1 MEQNSNA
8 ARGLTVG
15 HVVAEVMKRE
25 GVDVLL
31 TYPLNSL
38 TERCAEVNIR
48 PIVVRQERIGVHMA
62 DAMSRLSSGDK
73 VGVFACQEGPGIE
86 NAFGAVAQAYSEG
99 VPLVV
104 FPSGGGS
111 FIRPAFNATMNF
123 QHITKHAEIVSSPN
137 QVLPALRRAFTI
149 ARNGRPGPVL
159 IEFAGGAGLG
169 SPMAGVS
176 TAADVDYTPA
186 RRILT
191 APDPKDVDAAA
202 AALIAAK
209 NPLIYA
215 GQGIHYARAWN
226 ELKAVAELLEAPVC
240 SSLEGKSA
248 FDETHPLALGSG
260 GPTMSRAVDVWVQE
274 SDLVFGAGASFSATG
289 FGIQFPTRD
298 KTFVHNTNEAYDIN
312 KNIQAKYPML
322 GDSKLALGMLHQALQ
337 DRLKKPRGRLQQ
349 VTAKI
354 KEVNAPWMAEWMPRL
369 TSNSKPL
376 EPYRV
381 IWDLMNIADVKN
393 TIITHDAGSPRD
405 ELSPFWKSTAPLS
418 YIGWG
423 KSTQLGY
430 GLGLAMG
437 AKMAQPDK
445 LCINMW
451 GDAAIGMTGMDF
463 ETCARAKIPIMSI
476 LFNNF
481 AMAMEDRQMATSRQK
496 YGSTNISGNYA
507 DFGKAL
513 GCYTERVTDPGQ
525 VAHALVNGINATR
538 EGKPVLLEFIT
549 TRDKI
554 RSEPR
559 RGGGYGNQATPAAAP
574 AAGAPAGA
582 PRG

>member
-1 MEQNSNA
+1 MEQNRSV
-8 ARGLTVG
+8 TVG
-15 HVVAEVMKRE
+15 HIVAEVMKRE

-31 TYPLNSL
+31 TYPLNPL
-38 TERCAEVNIR
+38 TERCAEVDIR

-62 DAMSRLSSGDK
+62 DAISRLSSGDK

-86 NAFGAVAQAYSEG
+86 NAFGAVAQAWSEG

-123 QHITKHAEIVSSPN
+123 QHITKHSEIVTSTG
-137 QVLPALRRAFTI
+137 QVVAALKRAFTI

-159 IEFAGGAGLG
+159 IEFAGAATLG
-169 SPMAGVS
+169 SAMPAS
-176 TAADVDYTPA
+176 TTVASIDYTKS

-202 AALIAAK
+202 AALISARS
-209 NPLIYA
+209 PLIYA
-215 GQGIHYARAWN
+215 GQGVHYGKAWA

-248 FDETHPLALGSG
+248 FPENHPLALGSG
-260 GPTMSRAVDVWVQE
+260 GPTMSRAVDVYVQE
-274 SDLVFGAGASFSATG
+274 SDVVFGAGASFSATG
-289 FGIQFPTRD
+289 FGIQFPREN
-298 KTFVHNTNEAYDIN
+298 KTFVHNTIDSYDFD
-312 KNIQAKYPML
+312 KNIPAKFPML
-322 GDSKLALGMLHQALQ
+322 GDSKLALGMLHEAIK
-337 DRLKKPRGRLQQ
+337 DRLKKPRGLTAAVSARIKQ
-349 VTAKI
+349 VN
-354 KEVNAPWMAEWMPRL
+354 EPWLAEWMPRL
-369 TSNSKPL
+369 TSESKPL

-381 IWDLMNIADVKN
+381 IWDLMNIADVPN

-405 ELSPFWKSTAPLS
+405 ELSPFWKSVSPLS

-437 AKMAQPDK
+437 AKLAQPNK

-481 AMAMEDRQMATSRQK
+481 GMHMEDRPMAYSREK
-496 YGSTNISGNYA
+496 YRSTDITGNYA

-513 GCYTERVTDPGQ
+513 GCYTERVTEPSQ
-525 VAHALVNGINATR
+525 VAHALLNGIQATK

-549 TRDKI
+549 TPDKI
-554 RSEPR
+554 RSEPK
-559 RGGGYGNQATPAAAP
+559 RGGGYGNELPAAVQ
-574 AAGAPAGA
+574 
-582 PRG
+582 RG

>member
-1 MEQNSNA
+1 MN
-8 ARGLTVG
+8 VG
-15 HVVAEVMKRE
+15 QVTAQILKRE
-25 GVDVLL
+25 GVEYLL
-31 TYPLNSL
+31 TYPLNPL
-38 TERCAEVNIR
+38 TERCAEVDIR

-62 DAMSRLSSGDK
+62 DAISRLSSGDR

-86 NAFGAVAQAYSEG
+86 NAFGAVAQCWSEG

-111 FIRPAFNATMNF
+111 FLKPAFNSTLNF
-123 QHITKHAEIVSSPN
+123 QHITKHAEIVTRPE
-137 QVLPALRRAFTI
+137 QIVPALRRAFTI

-159 IEFAGGAGLG
+159 IEVAGIWGAEVPGEL
-169 SPMAGVS
+169 
-176 TAADVDYTPA
+176 DYTPA
-186 RRILT
+186 RRILS

-202 AALIAAK
+202 AALVAAK
-209 NPLIYA
+209 RPLIYA
-215 GQGIHYARAWN
+215 GQGVHYAKAWD

-248 FDETHPLALGSG
+248 FPETHPLALGSG
-260 GPTMSRAVDVWVQE
+260 GPTMSKAVEVNVAE
-274 SDLVFGAGASFSATG
+274 SDVVFGAGASFTATG

-298 KTFVHNTNEAYDIN
+298 KVFVHNTIDSYDIN
-312 KNIQAKYPML
+312 KNIPAKYPMV
-322 GDSKLALGMLHQALQ
+322 GDSKLALGMLHEALK
-337 DRLKKPRGRLQQ
+337 DRLKKPRGLTPAVAAR
-349 VTAKI
+349 T
-354 KEVNAPWMAEWMPRL
+354 KELNAPWLAEWMPRL
-369 TSNSKPL
+369 TSEANPL
-376 EPYRV
+376 SPYRV
-381 IWDLMNIADVKN
+381 IWDLMHIADVAN

-405 ELSPFWKSTAPLS
+405 ELSPFWKSTTPLS

-437 AKMAQPDK
+437 AKLAHPEK
-445 LCINMW
+445 LCVNVW

-481 AMAMEDRQMATSRQK
+481 AMAMEFDQMALSRQK
-496 YGSTNISGNYA
+496 YGSTDISGNYA

-513 GCYTERVTDPGQ
+513 GCYTERITEPGQ
-525 VAHALVNGINATR
+525 IAHALVNGIAATK

-549 TRDKI
+549 TQDKVYS
-554 RSEPR
+554 RPQ
-559 RGGGYGNQATPAAAP
+559 RGGY
-574 AAGAPAGA
+574 
-582 PRG
+582 RGGSNS

>member
-1 MEQNSNA
+1 MQQNTA
-8 ARGLTVG
+8 VTVG
-15 HVVAEVMKRE
+15 HIVAEVMKRE
-25 GVDVLL
+25 GVDLLL
-31 TYPLNSL
+31 TYPLNAL

-62 DAMSRLSSGDK
+62 DAISRLTSGDK

-99 VPLVV
+99 VPMVV

-123 QHITKHAEIVSSPN
+123 QHITKHAEIVTAAN
-137 QVLPALRRAFTI
+137 QVLPALRRAFTM

-159 IEFAGGAGLG
+159 IEFAGGASLG
-169 SPMAGVS
+169 SAVQGTTNV
-176 TAADVDYTPA
+176 AEIDYTPS

-209 NPLIYA
+209 SPLIYA
-215 GQGIHYARAWN
+215 GQGVHYGKAWA

-248 FDETHPLALGSG
+248 FPENHPLALGSG
-260 GPTMSRAVDVWVQE
+260 GPTMSRAVDVYVQE

-289 FGIQFPTRD
+289 FGIQFPRAN
-298 KTFVHNTNEAYDIN
+298 KTFVHNTIDAYDID
-312 KNIQAKYPML
+312 KNLPAKYPML
-322 GDSKLALGMLHQALQ
+322 GDSKLALGMLHEALKE
-337 DRLKKPRGRLQQ
+337 RLKKPRGLAPAVAAR
-349 VTAKI
+349 I
-354 KEVNAPWMAEWMPRL
+354 KAVNEPWLAEWMPRL
-369 TSNSKPL
+369 TSDSKPL

-381 IWDLMNIADVKN
+381 IWDLMNIADVPN

-405 ELSPFWKSTAPLS
+405 ELSPFWKSVTPLS
-418 YIGWG
+418 YLGWG

-437 AKMAQPDK
+437 AKMAQPNK

-481 AMAMEDRQMATSRQK
+481 AMAMEDRQMAISRAK
-496 YGSTNISGNYA
+496 YNSTDISGNYA

-513 GCYTERVTDPGQ
+513 GCYTERVTDPVQ
-525 VAHALVNGINATR
+525 VAHALRNGINATK

-554 RSEPR
+554 RSEPK
-559 RGGGYGNQATPAAAP
+559 RGGGYGNELPAP
-574 AAGAPAGA
+574 VS
-582 PRG
+582 RT